1 MHAVFVE
8 INGNQSLDDQARQII
23 LDKVAPTVRE
33 AGALAGYWLTTLPDN
48 RAIAVVFFDSE
59 GDARKMAAQLVPGE
73 PTEVPTCTYRSVEVQ
88 EVLVAL

>member
-23 LDKVAPTVRE
+23 LDKVVPAVRE
-33 AGALAGYWLTTLPDN
+33 AGARTGYWLTTLRDN

-59 GDARKMAAQLVPGE
+59 ADARRMAAQLVPGE
-73 PTEVPTCTYRSVEVQ
+73 PTEVPTCTYRTVEVQ
-88 EVLVAL
+88 GVLAAL